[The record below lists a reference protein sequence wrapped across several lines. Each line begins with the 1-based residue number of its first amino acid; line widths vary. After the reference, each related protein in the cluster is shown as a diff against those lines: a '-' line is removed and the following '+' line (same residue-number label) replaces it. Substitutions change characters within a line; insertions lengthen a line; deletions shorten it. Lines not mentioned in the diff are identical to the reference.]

1 MTAFLKLPFVE
12 NGDIVEKLSTGHSKG
27 EKWVVEKN
35 NKKYFM
41 KGTEKSSFQKNI
53 YKKINQTQKLLP
65 TIFEEEIVGGKKW
78 TLYEYKQGDIFEK
91 LSLKKVDH
99 LGERVGKA
107 LQTISKAKVD
117 LPKSDFGEV
126 EQNLKSEIEFYF
138 SKREDKLPLL
148 KQEILLLVEKFSTSF
163 KNEKLVLIHGDIKPE
178 NIVFDK
184 NELYFVDTDGMRYGY
199 FVFNFEFSLQM
210 FFDRRKRY
218 KHFLW
223 SVVNSFYDQN
233 VPQSFYDNLSFVC
246 IKKFFNRA
254 KMFIEENDKKGEE
267 EFVREFKPIFTYLK
281 KRK

>member
-35 NKKYFM
+35 NKKYFL
-41 KGTEKSSFQKNI
+41 KGTEKSSLQKSV

-65 TIFEEEIVGGKKW
+65 TIFEEEIVDGKKW

-107 LQTISKAKVD
+107 LQTISKVKVD

-126 EQNLKSEIEFYF
+126 EKNLKSEIEFYF
-138 SKREDKLPLL
+138 SKREDKLPLS
-148 KQEILLLVEKFSTSF
+148 KQEILLLVDKFSTSF

-267 EFVREFKPIFTYLK
+267 EFVREFKPIFSHLK

>member
-35 NKKYFM
+35 NKKYFL
-41 KGTEKSSFQKNI
+41 KGTEKSSLQKSV

-65 TIFEEEIVGGKKW
+65 TIFEEEIVDGKKW

-99 LGERVGKA
+99 PGERVGKA
-107 LQTISKAKVD
+107 LQTISKVKVD

-126 EQNLKSEIEFYF
+126 EKNLKSEIEFYF
-138 SKREDKLPLL
+138 SKREDKLPLS
-148 KQEILLLVEKFSTSF
+148 KQEILLLVDKFSTSF

-267 EFVREFKPIFTYLK
+267 EFVREFKPIFSHLK